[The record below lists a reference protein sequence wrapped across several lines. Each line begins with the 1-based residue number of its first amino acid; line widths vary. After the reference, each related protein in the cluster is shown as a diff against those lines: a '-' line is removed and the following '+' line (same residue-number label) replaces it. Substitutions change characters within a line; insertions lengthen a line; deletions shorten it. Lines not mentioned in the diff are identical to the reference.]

1 MDYATQEASFERP
14 PGLAD
19 ASINRLVYKRPTGN
33 LQIVVSRAPA
43 QGKSL
48 SELTAI
54 RLRDQK
60 RALPYFE
67 LADQAERQVANKPAA
82 DVALLYNEGERKAY
96 QRSVSFLVDAS
107 LVLVAVHGPAGSR
120 KELDEMFEQAIASLT
135 FRQRGN

>member
-19 ASINRLVYKRPTGN
+19 ATINRLVYKRPTGN

-48 SELTAI
+48 AELTAI

-67 LADQAERQVANKPAA
+67 LGRQDQRQVANQPTA
-82 DVALLYNEGERKAY
+82 DVALFYNEGERKAY
-96 QRSVSFLVDAS
+96 QRSASFIVEGS
-107 LVLVAVHGPAGSR
+107 LVLVAVHGPAQSR
-120 KELDEMFEQAIASLT
+120 QELNDLYEQVLTSLT